1 MNSCRYPEVAKNSA
15 LFQKRSLC
23 PCSLLS
29 RLSILRRA
37 HSAPAIDV
45 EVVEGHARVSVDGLL
60 LGLKHVMAN
69 IRLQRESLDIFARGD
84 LARDGRRALSSF
96 IGDALEAMNCET
108 TPIRFP
114 ILTWAFRGGGL
125 SASMPD
131 AR

>member
-1 MNSCRYPEVAKNSA
+1 MPPFAPQQAVDFATSP
-15 LFQKRSLC
+15 Q
-23 PCSLLS
+23 
-29 RLSILRRA
+29 RA
-37 HSAPAIDV
+37 RIDV

-69 IRLQRESLDIFARGD
+69 IRLQRGSLDIFARGD

-108 TPIRFP
+108 KPIRFP
-114 ILTWAFRGGGL
+114 ILTWAFRGGGR